1 MSTEHHP
8 LLTEFPELREQIHR
22 LKVEDAH
29 FRRLFDEYHELD
41 KAVYRMD
48 ENIDTVSDQV
58 MEEAKSRRVALK
70 DTLYG
75 MLRRAD

>member
-8 LLTEFPELREQIHR
+8 LLAEFPELRDEIHR
-22 LKVEDAH
+22 LKMEDAH

-48 ENIDTVSDQV
+48 ENIDTVSDEV
-58 MEEAKSRRVALK
+58 MEEAKSRRVHLK

-75 MLRRAD
+75 MLRKAS

>member
-1 MSTEHHP
+1 MSTKHHP
-8 LLTEFPELREQIHR
+8 LLTEFPELRDEIHR
-22 LKVEDAH
+22 LKTEDAH

-58 MEEAKSRRVALK
+58 MEEAKSRRVHLK
-70 DTLYG
+70 DTLYE
-75 MLRRAD
+75 MLRKA